1 MIRQR
6 LFRYAVYRNM
16 FLSFVLLTAAMIALV
31 TVVLFVLF
39 SWSTAKE
46 VGKISE
52 SMLKQNSAVSS
63 VIREQVYN
71 VGNLLLSD
79 QEIVNALLDKEATP
93 LKQYG
98 VFTKLGQIQSTYP
111 FIHSI
116 GIYNGSTHSYLNTK
130 GITLEEEEELLGE
143 INSKNA
149 SYFQLFRRQLSMA
162 AMGKGKEDV
171 LTFVLLPSYYSP
183 LSAKGAIVIN
193 MSTSGL
199 QDLIGGYRNEAIGS
213 LYVIDDHGNVM
224 THSEETSIDNL
235 SEEPY
240 VQTILASDKESG
252 YFTKSIDGR
261 KSIVTYV
268 KSKDLNWIFMSV
280 NKYQNVLFNMQA
292 LKQAALGLAFACFA
306 ISILLSFWL
315 TNNAYNPIR
324 QLLEKM
330 TSISKSKGVRR
341 QINEFD
347 LLDTTYAELTEKM
360 RSMESEASLARQ
372 ALVLR
377 LLKGG
382 DERMF
387 QRLVEHSQ
395 GVCFVAIAILL
406 DSEDGL
412 PAGDEEG
419 RKSYSCAAI
428 SRLAQQVLESEGAS
442 VAAVEEGTA
451 AVILPLKHQHLPI
464 HLVGMLEDLQ
474 GEIARTLGLSVT
486 IGIGS
491 VAENYDE
498 LRESF
503 RYAQSCF
510 RQRFFEG
517 KGKVFHCDPLVVEED
532 SQTEAIYPDKREKRI
547 VEAIKLQQLDK
558 LEKEIDLW
566 VKDIR
571 GYSYHEV
578 MFFINQFIG
587 GLYKQ
592 LNVHSVKNRESAE
605 LFLEFTRDITRFETL
620 QETAAALKELA
631 VRICSLSEESGAVR
645 HAEVVDFIQAYVQQ
659 HYSRPDMSLEQVAGE
674 VKLSRSYVGKLFKA
688 HCELSFNDYLNAVRL
703 EKAKELLT
711 TTEESVQS
719 ISEQVGIMNTTYF
732 YTLFK
737 KHYQISPAQF
747 RSQHAIAA
755 KKAQ

>member
-1 MIRQR
+1 M
-6 LFRYAVYRNM
+6 
-16 FLSFVLLTAAMIALV
+16 
-31 TVVLFVLF
+31 
-39 SWSTAKE
+39 
-46 VGKISE
+46 
-52 SMLKQNSAVSS
+52 
-63 VIREQVYN
+63 
-71 VGNLLLSD
+71 
-79 QEIVNALLDKEATP
+79 
-93 LKQYG
+93 
-98 VFTKLGQIQSTYP
+98 
-111 FIHSI
+111 
-116 GIYNGSTHSYLNTK
+116 
-130 GITLEEEEELLGE
+130 
-143 INSKNA
+143 
-149 SYFQLFRRQLSMA
+149 
-162 AMGKGKEDV
+162 
-171 LTFVLLPSYYSP
+171 
-183 LSAKGAIVIN
+183 
-193 MSTSGL
+193 
-199 QDLIGGYRNEAIGS
+199 
-213 LYVIDDHGNVM
+213 
-224 THSEETSIDNL
+224 
-235 SEEPY
+235 
-240 VQTILASDKESG
+240 
-252 YFTKSIDGR
+252 
-261 KSIVTYV
+261 
-268 KSKDLNWIFMSV
+268 
-280 NKYQNVLFNMQA
+280 
-292 LKQAALGLAFACFA
+292 
-306 ISILLSFWL
+306 
-315 TNNAYNPIR
+315 
-324 QLLEKM
+324 
-330 TSISKSKGVRR
+330 
-341 QINEFD
+341 
-347 LLDTTYAELTEKM
+347 DTTYAELTEKM

-406 DSEDGL
+406 DSEDGS

-592 LNVHSVKNRESAE
+592 LNVHSFKKPGECR
-605 LFLEFTRDITRFETL
+605 
-620 QETAAALKELA
+620 A
-631 VRICSLSEESGAVR
+631 VSRIYPG
-645 HAEVVDFIQAYVQQ
+645 Y
-659 HYSRPDMSLEQVAGE
+659 
-674 VKLSRSYVGKLFKA
+674 
-688 HCELSFNDYLNAVRL
+688 
-703 EKAKELLT
+703 
-711 TTEESVQS
+711 
-719 ISEQVGIMNTTYF
+719 
-732 YTLFK
+732 YTL
-737 KHYQISPAQF
+737 
-747 RSQHAIAA
+747 
-755 KKAQ
+755 